1 VYVLRNPPFAGNDKS
16 MKNQSPT
23 ESKKRG
29 PDPERVKIEGMDWT
43 DAVAHALQKPMPV
56 KTTKRP
62 KSTKEEK
69 VSKG

>member
-1 VYVLRNPPFAGNDKS
+1 